1 MLRLRVVRWTNC
13 TPTSRSSAAMR
24 RLTVV
29 LGMPSRRAAA
39 VKLPASTTRANMA
52 ISLRSIIVA
61 NNETMFLN
69 YRQLW
74 VNAIEANSAPSKTG
88 SRPMT
93 TKRNVLVTGATGQ
106 QGGAVA
112 RALLSRGHRVKA
124 LTRKP
129 DSGAARQLMSAGADL
144 VTGDLGDAA
153 SVLKAASGVSTM
165 FLMGNSYE
173 AGTEEETRQ
182 GIIAAEAAKAAGV
195 GHLIYSSVADANKKT
210 GIPHFESKYLVEKH
224 VAGLGLPYTISA
236 PVAFMEN
243 IVAPW
248 SIGALRQGTH
258 AFAMPP
264 KRVLQLVAL
273 ADIGAFVSALVER
286 REQVFGKRF
295 DFAGDELS
303 GEEQAKILSHAIG
316 RPINYQE
323 IPIAAARQ
331 QSEDAALMLEWFDR
345 VGYDADIVAL
355 RRDFS
360 EVRWHSFAD
369 WARAFDW
376 SVLERTSSV
385 A

>member
-1 MLRLRVVRWTNC
+1 
-13 TPTSRSSAAMR
+13 
-24 RLTVV
+24 
-29 LGMPSRRAAA
+29 
-39 VKLPASTTRANMA
+39 
-52 ISLRSIIVA
+52 
-61 NNETMFLN
+61 
-69 YRQLW
+69 
-74 VNAIEANSAPSKTG
+74 
-88 SRPMT
+88 MT
-93 TKRNVLVTGATGQ
+93 TERSVLVTGATGQ

-112 RALLSRGHRVKA
+112 RALLSRGYRVKA

-129 DSGAARQLMSAGADL
+129 DSDAARRLASAGADV

-153 SVLKAASGVSTM
+153 SVRTAASDVDTM

-173 AGTEEETRQ
+173 AGTEEEIRQ
-182 GIIAAEAAKAAGV
+182 GIIAADAAKAADV

-224 VAGLGLPYTISA
+224 VAGLGIPYTISA

-243 IVAPW
+243 TVAPW
-248 SIGALRQGTH
+248 SIGGLRQGTH

-273 ADIGAFVSALVER
+273 ADIGAFVAALVER

-303 GEEQAKILSHAIG
+303 GEEQAKILSQVIG

-331 QSEDAALMLEWFDR
+331 QSEDAALMFEWFDR
-345 VGYDADIVAL
+345 AGYDVDIAAL
-355 RRDFS
+355 RRDFQ

-369 WARAFDW
+369 WARELA
-376 SVLERTSSV
+376 SVHYWDTDIR
-385 A
+385 